1 MIVSSN
7 QRVSPLQSEILVKRG
22 PKRFIIV
29 LIFQGKIMYFT
40 PRSVEIFDVL
50 HIIWQAHKTKLAEV

>member
-7 QRVSPLQSEILVKRG
+7 QSEILVKRG